1 MTHFKRKYCT
11 FAIYLAEGLAT
22 FLEQFFV
29 NWAIPEIRC
38 TPPKED
44 MGIPKILTTF
54 FIGNSKKIKPFFS
67 RKGKEG
73 MGIPK
78 IFNHF

>member
-1 MTHFKRKYCT
+1 MQCQCVYPQP
-11 FAIYLAEGLAT
+11 LEGST
-22 FLEQFFV
+22 FLEEE
-29 NWAIPEIRC
+29 WAIPEIRC

-54 FIGNSKKIKPFFS
+54 FHWEIPQIKHFFGCM
-67 RKGKEG
+67 GKED
-73 MGIPK
+73 MVIPK